1 MQKQKMLEKKKNVF
15 FGETKMIL
23 KAKMLCFWV
32 RKLSYAFMLILYF
45 LWGLCVSG
53 LGVSLVFIIFL
64 LFINII
70 CSMQKPVFFEMSER
84 QKVRWLK

>member
-1 MQKQKMLEKKKNVF
+1 MLEKKKKCFFF
-15 FGETKMIL
+15 FGETKMFL

-32 RKLSYAFMLILYF
+32 RKLSYAFMVILYF
-45 LWGLCVSG
+45 FWGLFVSG
-53 LGVSLVFIIFL
+53 LGVSLVFIIFM